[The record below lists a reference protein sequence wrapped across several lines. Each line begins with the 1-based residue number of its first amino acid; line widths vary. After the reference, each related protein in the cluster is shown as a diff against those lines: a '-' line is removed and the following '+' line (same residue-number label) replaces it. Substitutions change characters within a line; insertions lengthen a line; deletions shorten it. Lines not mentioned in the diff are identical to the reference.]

1 VKAKILIIEDNEQN
15 MYLMTFILECKG
27 YDVLQARDGREGIEA
42 AQKTAPDLILLD
54 IQIPVMDGYAVAREL
69 RRCAA
74 LSRVPI
80 VAVTSY
86 AMVGDRER
94 TIEAG
99 CNGYIEKPINPD
111 TFAAEIIRF
120 LAPGDAG
127 NGGGTE

>member
-1 VKAKILIIEDNEQN
+1 
-15 MYLMTFILECKG
+15 
-27 YDVLQARDGREGIEA
+27 
-42 AQKTAPDLILLD
+42 
-54 IQIPVMDGYAVAREL
+54 
-69 RRCAA
+69 
-74 LSRVPI
+74 VPI